1 MGTDSSE
8 VLPEHLNKTIKG
20 WRLPSF
26 FFCTNFVLYTS
37 RDLVCLRCRLHAVAW
52 LWKQQKKAELWA
64 AETHE
69 SLYLYSLPRLD
80 FTSLVELQARTL
92 EDGMPRIRPHSQH
105 MCTYL
110 SAVVLCDQ
118 ADPDALAQLQKLKK
132 HRDFKLS
139 LHGWMEFR
147 IAAVDLSTG
156 DIATNRSGKDLG
168 KSLSGLV
175 AREIQK
181 FKLRR
186 GET

>member
-1 MGTDSSE
+1 MNHAATRDTLLPRLLRSYAAYYDVEPMEAQEPLVATAFFHVHGTKY
-8 VLPEHLNKTIKG
+8 VL
-20 WRLPSF
+20 S
-26 FFCTNFVLYTS
+26 
-37 RDLVCLRCRLHAVAW
+37 
-52 LWKQQKKAELWA
+52 KKAELWA

-69 SLYLYSLPRLD
+69 YLYLYSLPRLD

>member
-1 MGTDSSE
+1 MSE
-8 VLPEHLNKTIKG
+8 LRDTLLARLSEAYTAYFDVEPVQDGSPLKALCAYHSRGSQYVLI
-20 WRLPSF
+20 
-26 FFCTNFVLYTS
+26 
-37 RDLVCLRCRLHAVAW
+37 
-52 LWKQQKKAELWA
+52 KKAELWA

-69 SLYLYSLPRLD
+69 YLYLYSLPRLD
-80 FTSLVELQARTL
+80 FTSLWSFRPARWRT
-92 EDGMPRIRPHSQH
+92 GCHAPAPIPSICAPICRPWSCVIRP
-105 MCTYL
+105 T
-110 SAVVLCDQ
+110 
-118 ADPDALAQLQKLKK
+118 PDALAQLQKLKK